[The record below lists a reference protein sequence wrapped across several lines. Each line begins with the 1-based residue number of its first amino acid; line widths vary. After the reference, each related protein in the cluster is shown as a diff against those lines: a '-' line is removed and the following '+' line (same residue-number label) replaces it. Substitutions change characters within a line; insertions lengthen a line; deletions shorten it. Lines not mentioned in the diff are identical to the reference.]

1 MTELNLWCKAFAEG
15 NRIKL
20 DCTVQQIETT
30 GTAGQRASVSF
41 DLEWLARPMAMEQAL
56 DAVAAEIAAG
66 LRGKGNLG
74 EIELVDY
81 QKQNRETALT
91 RSIARKLRVK
101 VISQRRGPQSAKQG
115 TREATRLRVK
125 GGIELHGDR
134 LELQVTVYLG
144 DQEVNA
150 VEEHIALASCRSV
163 ARIGR
168 RCRSG

>member
-1 MTELNLWCKAFAEG
+1 MRWRRNSRRGFG
-15 NRIKL
+15 
-20 DCTVQQIETT
+20 V
-30 GTAGQRASVSF
+30 RANSAKF
-41 DLEWLARPMAMEQAL
+41 
-56 DAVAAEIAAG
+56 
-66 LRGKGNLG
+66 
-74 EIELVDY
+74 ELVDY

-91 RSIARKLRVK
+91 RSIARKLKVK

-150 VEEHIALASCRSV
+150 VEEHIALASRAEVAGSNRPAMPVRVATEKKAIPLWRPRTAGKPRS
-163 ARIGR
+163 ATCTSRA
-168 RCRSG
+168 